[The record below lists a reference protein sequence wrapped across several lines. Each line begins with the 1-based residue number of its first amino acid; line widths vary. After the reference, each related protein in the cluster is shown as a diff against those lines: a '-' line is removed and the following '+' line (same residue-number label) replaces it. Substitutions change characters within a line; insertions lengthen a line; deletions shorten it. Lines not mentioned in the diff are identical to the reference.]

1 MGAHPHIK
9 MERTATPPAIFG
21 RPPHPNGN
29 FPLPVDGQKTRY
41 ETKKFE
47 NLCLFFENTSK
58 HDEFMNFLDV
68 FPNIKKKLQ
77 NAKYLKLR
85 GKHFLCVPARSSGNF
100 FPPGKHILFVP
111 AEGIFGTQKEGRGWC
126 EPPNKI
132 PPAPGSGCPHFGC
145 GGHPPFFFF
154 FCPHLLPLRSSMTQ
168 THNVPNCS

>member
-68 FPNIKKKLQ
+68 FPNIKKKF
-77 NAKYLKLR
+77 AKCKILKIEGETFFVRPGPELR
-85 GKHFLCVPARSSGNF
+85 KFFSRRETHFVC
-100 FPPGKHILFVP
+100 PGGRYFWNP
-111 AEGIFGTQKEGRGWC
+111 KEGRGWC